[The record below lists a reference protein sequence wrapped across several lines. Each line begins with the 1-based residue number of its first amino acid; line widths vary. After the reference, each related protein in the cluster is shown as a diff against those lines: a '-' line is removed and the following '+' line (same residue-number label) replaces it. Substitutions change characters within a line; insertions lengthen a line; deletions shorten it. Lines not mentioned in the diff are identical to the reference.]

1 LTNRLTGVVSLLAA
15 ASMIVLAGAPAPTTA
30 AQRAPC
36 RAAPPPSALASA
48 AALKRMD
55 AFLGSL
61 GARHTGSPAQ
71 VRYIDWI
78 RSRLAA
84 IHGVRLSELK
94 FTIDRWTP
102 SSAKL
107 RIRID
112 GRPSEVPIADAI
124 PYSKSTGAA
133 GVTAP
138 VVLVPADQR
147 IVAANARGRIVVREA
162 DAGSIPQAD
171 FLLPFVMWNVY
182 DPHHTINPAANFYG
196 DFIAYNSRVA
206 DLRDAAAAGAEGI
219 LFVKNLPRAQIL
231 GHYEPYEG
239 TAWRVPGAFL
249 GADQGKLI
257 TDALTAG
264 RPISAQIVVSARF
277 KRVITP
283 SLLATIAGR
292 SPQRIVIDSH
302 TDGTNAVEDNG
313 PIAMVAMARYFAA
326 LPRACRPRTL
336 EFAFS
341 TAHFY
346 QRVGANPT
354 VRDGGAEQ
362 LAKRLDTDY
371 DHGTVSSVLALEHLG
386 ALDYE
391 AVPRRDGGAG
401 EMLRPNGLRAIQF
414 IGVTPSARLVS
425 AVDSVVRRYDMQRT
439 LLLQGSDAPGST
451 VPPHCSFGGE
461 GTPYERHLLP
471 TIGVIAAPQTLYD
484 PAFGIG
490 GIDFNVMRSE
500 TLGYTELVNR
510 LGSMSQSAIAG
521 QVPAERARRKLGA
534 SAACPPAN

>member
-1 LTNRLTGVVSLLAA
+1 MTNRLSGVVSLVAA
-15 ASMIVLAGAPAPTTA
+15 ALMIVLAGALAPTTA
-30 AQRAPC
+30 ARRAPC
-36 RAAPPPSALASA
+36 LAAPPPSALASA
-48 AALKRMD
+48 AALRRMD

-61 GARHTGSPAQ
+61 GARPTGSPAQ
-71 VRYIDWI
+71 ARYIDWI
-78 RSRLAA
+78 RSRLVA
-84 IHGVRLSELK
+84 IHGVRLSELN

-112 GRPSEVPIADAI
+112 GRPTEVPIADAI

-171 FLLPFVMWNVY
+171 FLLPFIMWKVY

-206 DLRDAAAAGAEGI
+206 DLRDAAAAGAKGI

-362 LAKRLDTDY
+362 LAERLDTDY
-371 DHGTVSSVLALEHLG
+371 DHGSVSSVL
-386 ALDYE
+386 
-391 AVPRRDGGAG
+391 
-401 EMLRPNGLRAIQF
+401 
-414 IGVTPSARLVS
+414 
-425 AVDSVVRRYDMQRT
+425 
-439 LLLQGSDAPGST
+439 
-451 VPPHCSFGGE
+451 
-461 GTPYERHLLP
+461 LP
-471 TIGVIAAPQTLYD
+471 
-484 PAFGIG
+484 
-490 GIDFNVMRSE
+490 
-500 TLGYTELVNR
+500 
-510 LGSMSQSAIAG
+510 
-521 QVPAERARRKLGA
+521 
-534 SAACPPAN
+534 